1 MATGIDHHD
10 NACCEVAAATKAML
24 HVAVLLLLDTGRPTM
39 AVALSAAL
47 QLRKAVV
54 SPWDRHR
61 ALLDLFCH
69 VPTVVCQRF
78 GL

>member
-1 MATGIDHHD
+1 MLTIITRRKTTTGHAIAGD
-10 NACCEVAAATKAML
+10 
-24 HVAVLLLLDTGRPTM
+24 VAVLLLLDTGRPTM

-61 ALLDLFCH
+61 ALLYLF
-69 VPTVVCQRF
+69 
-78 GL
+78 